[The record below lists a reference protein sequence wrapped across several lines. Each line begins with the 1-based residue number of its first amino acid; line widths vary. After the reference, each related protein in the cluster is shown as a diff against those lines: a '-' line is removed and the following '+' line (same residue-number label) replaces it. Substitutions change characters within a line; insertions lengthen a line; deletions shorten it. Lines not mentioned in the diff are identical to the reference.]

1 MKNLIFCLVLMC
13 GAVAHADVNIMT
25 VTDEDRHTK
34 KEDFYHTF
42 EYHISP
48 LGRGGSGSKCQA
60 TRIGRRWFATAAHC
74 VETCVAGGCRIQM
87 DLLDEPFSVLA
98 QVDSTPK
105 RPAVFVH
112 PKYNKKVFPQND
124 FTLIRLDLNK
134 APLVYYKRVNRTELV
149 GIFLQ
154 QFQAYLRTHRAA
166 AAKFRRVMR
175 GDLPPIVA
183 FDDDTYLI
191 DRKLSVISI
200 FDGVRDVKQNPYKA
214 YYVKDLGFAYTQNF
228 GIRKGMSGSGV
239 MTNTG
244 ELIGVVSG
252 TLNWQR
258 YSSAQGKTEEKDFF
272 LFLAFNKSVRAF
284 MESVMGSDYYKLDF
298 KDAYPQFIKHGVRGN
313 HSLIRQGV
321 RDVRNKN
328 KKK

>member
-42 EYHISP
+42 EYHILP
-48 LGRGGSGSKCQA
+48 LGRGNSAAKCQA

-74 VETCVAGGCRIQM
+74 VERCAAGGCRIQM
-87 DLLDEPFSVLA
+87 DLLDEPVSVLA

-105 RPAVFVH
+105 RPTIFVH
-112 PKYNKKVFPQND
+112 PEYNENVTARDD
-124 FTLIRLDLNK
+124 FALIRLDLNK

-149 GIFLQ
+149 GISLQ
-154 QFQAYLRTHRAA
+154 QFQAYLRTHRTA
-166 AAKFRRVMR
+166 AAKLRRVMS

-200 FDGVRDVKQNPYKA
+200 FDGVRDIKQNPYKA
-214 YYVKDLGFAYTQNF
+214 YYVKDLGFAYTKNF

-239 MTNTG
+239 MTNTCY
-244 ELIGVVSG
+244 LLVFVS
-252 TLNWQR
+252 
-258 YSSAQGKTEEKDFF
+258 A
-272 LFLAFNKSVRAF
+272 
-284 MESVMGSDYYKLDF
+284 
-298 KDAYPQFIKHGVRGN
+298 
-313 HSLIRQGV
+313 
-321 RDVRNKN
+321 
-328 KKK
+328 

>member
-1 MKNLIFCLVLMC
+1 MKKLIFCLIVAC
-13 GAVAHADVNIMT
+13 GAVAHAGVNIMT

-42 EYHISP
+42 EYRILP
-48 LGRGGSGSKCQA
+48 LGRGGDAAKCQA

-74 VETCVAGGCRIQM
+74 VARCAAGGCRIQM
-87 DLLDEPFSVLA
+87 DLLDEPVSVLA

-105 RPAVFVH
+105 RLSIFVH
-112 PKYNKKVFPQND
+112 PEYNENATARND
-124 FTLIRLDLNK
+124 FALIRLDLNK
-134 APLVYYKRVNRTELV
+134 APLVYYKRVNRTGLV
-149 GIFLQ
+149 GISAQ
-154 QFQAYLRTHRAA
+154 QFQTYLRTHRPA
-166 AAKFRRVMR
+166 AAKLRRVMS

-200 FDGVRDVKQNPYKA
+200 FDGVRDIKQNPYKA

-244 ELIGVVSG
+244 ELIGVVSAD
-252 TLNWQR
+252 LVWQR
-258 YSSAQGKTEEKDFF
+258 YSPAQGKTEEKDFF

-298 KDAYPQFIKHGVRGN
+298 KEAYPQFIKHGVRGN